1 MPNTTQKQMRE
12 QHVPQKNPSME
23 TSSLERSVVSS
34 LHAAPVVLFL
44 LQTQCEFMNKEG
56 TEL

>member
-1 MPNTTQKQMRE
+1 MRE
-12 QHVPQKNPSME
+12 QHVPQKKPSME
-23 TSSLERSVVSS
+23 TGSLERSAVSS